1 MERRVRR
8 EPRTSIEI
16 NRVSVAA
23 RAAGTFGVATVLVL
37 LSVAGVLPAS
47 LSIASGAST
56 QGTLKATAIPSSSYQ
71 WYALNDS
78 NQIAGIAYGNAN
90 AGTSAVRWNNG
101 VAITLSGDGGAFAID
116 DAGSLFGAV
125 VMGAAHDGFPAIWS
139 PTGALTK
146 LTAAQGLAD
155 SLNITVRSASTNGN
169 VLGITSK
176 TTGPTTLPVAFY
188 ALAPGYHVSIL
199 PSDIGV
205 EAEAINNSGAIAVGS
220 YTAPYVWS
228 NGAKRA
234 LKVDPTSHLDF
245 NNNGDVAG
253 YLVPFPASGNPL
265 PALELANGTVVN
277 LPTLSPGD
285 EVLVR
290 AINDQDEVVGVDEN
304 HSTGVSTAVAWINGR
319 EIPVASLVAGSFSS
333 PLSDALDVNN
343 NGSILAQSGSTY
355 YLLGASG
362 GPSVTGTIS
371 YDYAE
376 GSNYASGTGSSGAS
390 QVTPSRDTEVD
401 ILASSKTKCST
412 TVLATVHTTDA
423 GAYNSGPISTS
434 QKYFCVKIVAATP
447 YSEVIPYS
455 SEAESD
461 ARNGTFATDTSDAYA
476 TDPLG
481 PEKLSTSGATTF
493 SWKPTGVDDPI
504 DQALDVNNA
513 VVTGA
518 SWLTAYGDT
527 PKFIHIL
534 YPYPEAK
541 FVSNFSY
548 KNNVGEINKDDAF
561 DWGVLLHEYGHYVA
575 SEIGIDNTVRV
586 KTSSHDFPYNMTD
599 LEANKSQG
607 VAISWNEGFADF
619 FSQMVQRAMGT
630 SALGLTDVGANPP
643 TYIDHLANGRIV
655 SLDLQ
660 APSDAIKTTS
670 LGEDSEASIARVLW
684 SIYNTPTFS
693 GVGGS
698 VSFVKTLAG
707 AMTTNDNRD
716 LSGAVS
722 ALLASL
728 KASPWVPDVGR
739 SSTNAELPVHYN
751 EELSANTYGSI
762 LSTQSVAPTLVK
774 WRVLGSTIFVGWKA
788 GQPSGARDNLNLF
801 LVQFWNSSWSTL
813 LTEQVVDS
821 PPVPE
826 VLQDGS
832 DVFTASQAIAKSWGQ
847 SAVNIV
853 VLGWNTDAPPS
864 GLTLSTPATDQ
875 LKLRG
880 QTPLTGPY
888 IGNTQSVRVGAS

>member
-1 MERRVRR
+1 M
-8 EPRTSIEI
+8 
-16 NRVSVAA
+16 
-23 RAAGTFGVATVLVL
+23 ATVLIL
-37 LSVAGVLPAS
+37 LIVTGSIPAS
-47 LSIASGAST
+47 LSVASGAST
-56 QGTLKATAIPSSSYQ
+56 QGTLQPTAITGNYQ
-71 WYALNDS
+71 WYAINDS
-78 NQIAGIAYGNAN
+78 NQVAGIAYGNAN
-90 AGTSAVRWNNG
+90 GNTGAARWSSGKETTYAETSP
-101 VAITLSGDGGAFAID
+101 DEGGAFAID
-116 DAGSLFGAV
+116 DAGSLFGGVAL
-125 VMGAAHDGFPAIWS
+125 GSAHNGFPAIWS

-146 LTAAQGLAD
+146 LTAAEGLAD
-155 SLNITVRSASTNGN
+155 SLNISVHSASNNGN
-169 VLGITSK
+169 ILGITTK
-176 TTGPTTLPVAFY
+176 TSGASTLPESFY
-188 ALAPGYHVSIL
+188 ALAPDYHVSIL
-199 PSDIGV
+199 PADVGV
-205 EAEAINNSGAIAVGS
+205 SAEAINNSGAIAVGS
-220 YTAPYVWS
+220 YTAPYVWD

-234 LKVDPTSHLDF
+234 LKIDPTSHFDL

-253 YLVPFPASGNPL
+253 YSVPLPASGNPL
-265 PALELANGTVVN
+265 PALELANGTVEN

-285 EVLVR
+285 EVLVE
-290 AINDQDEVVGVDEN
+290 AINDQDEVVGTDTN
-304 HSTGVSTAVAWINGR
+304 HTTGVATAVAWMNGKVV
-319 EIPVASLVAGSFSS
+319 PVTSLVAGNFSS
-333 PLSDALDVNN
+333 PLNSAIDVNN

-401 ILASSKTKCST
+401 ILASTKTKCST

-423 GAYNSGPISTS
+423 GIYNSGPIPAT
-434 QKYFCVKIVAATP
+434 QKYFCVKVVAATP

-455 SEAESD
+455 DEAESD
-461 ARNGTFATDTSDAYA
+461 AHNGTFAADTSESYA

-481 PEKLSTSGATTF
+481 PEKLSASGATTF
-493 SWKPTGVDDPI
+493 SWKPTSVDDPI

-575 SEIGIDNTVRV
+575 SELGIDNTVRV
-586 KTSSHDFPYNMTD
+586 ATSSHDFIYNMTD

-630 SALGLTDVGANPP
+630 GSLGLTDVGANPP
-643 TYIDHLANGRIV
+643 VYIDHLTNGKIV

-670 LGEDSEASIARVLW
+670 LGEDSEGSIARVLW
-684 SIYNTPTFS
+684 SIYSTPTFA
-693 GVGGS
+693 GVSGS
-698 VSFVKTLAG
+698 VSFVKTLAS
-707 AMTTNDNRD
+707 AMTTNDVRD

-739 SSTNAELPVHYN
+739 SSTNADLPVHFN
-751 EELSANTYGSI
+751 EELAATTYGSI
-762 LSTQSVAPTLVK
+762 LSAQNVAPTVVK
-774 WRVLGSTIFVGWKA
+774 WKVAGSKIVVGWKA

-821 PPVPE
+821 PSVPA

-832 DVFTASQAIAKSWGQ
+832 EVFSTSQEIAKSWGQ
-847 SAVNIV
+847 STVNIV
-853 VLGWNTDAPPS
+853 VLGWNTYSPPP
-864 GLTLSTPATDQ
+864 GLTVNGPAADQ
-875 LKLRG
+875 LERRG
-880 QTPLTGPY
+880 QTPPTGPY
-888 IGNTQSVRVGAS
+888 IGNTQSVRVGTS